1 MRTHPLLRLA
11 CVDPEAWKE
20 RGVLP
25 LVCDF
30 GSELAALERPEL
42 GRD

>member
-1 MRTHPLLRLA
+1 MSTHPLLSLA

-20 RGVLP
+20 QGVLP

-30 GSELAALERPEL
+30 GCALAALERLEL
-42 GRD
+42 G